1 MECATKSRFLPTRV
15 TLIERLQAPA
25 NTAVWQAAWSDFY
38 QVYWRVIYSL
48 AMRKG
53 LSQNEGLEVIQ
64 IVLVKIQ
71 GGLKTFEYDP
81 KKGRFLSW
89 IGRITRNEVFTYL
102 RGKVC
107 VAKHFVNIQS
117 EGDEGDPFDRFAGS
131 VPEPDGDALDSDLQQ
146 AVYAEALS
154 RVRARR
160 SDVKFRAFE
169 LHWIHEVPVGEVAK
183 RLGISPNY
191 VSVATNQLKAAIVE
205 EGRRI
210 LKDFET
216 DGYLL

>member
-1 MECATKSRFLPTRV
+1 MTLAADNRFLPTRR
-15 TLIERLQAPA
+15 TLIQRLQAPA
-25 NTAVWQAAWSDFY
+25 NTEVWQTAWSEFY

-48 AMRKG
+48 ALRKG
-53 LSQNEGLEVIQ
+53 LSQDDGIEVVQ

-71 GGLKTFEYDP
+71 GGLRTFDYDP
-81 KKGRFLSW
+81 TKGRFLSW
-89 IGRITRNEVFTYL
+89 VGKITRNGIYDYL
-102 RGKVC
+102 RGKHRDD
-107 VAKHFVNIQS
+107 KHFVNIQS

-131 VPEPDGDALDSDLQQ
+131 VPEPDGDALDSDIRR
-146 AVYAEALS
+146 AVYAEALA

-169 LHWIHEVPVGEVAK
+169 LHWINEVPVAEVAK

-191 VSVATNQLKAAIVE
+191 VSVATNQLKEVIVE

-210 LKDFET
+210 LKDFEV
-216 DGYLL
+216 DGYLV